1 MSKEERVKNV
11 NDEIINKLDKV
22 NSLKELNDLKV
33 EYLGKKGK
41 VTELSLLM
49 KDLDNDEKKEY
60 GKLLNELKTNIN
72 TKFDTIKQ
80 TIELEELNK
89 KLEEEKIDVT
99 LPSTTIN
106 VGTLHPVTRVINEIE
121 DLFLSMGYDI
131 AEGPEVETDEY
142 CFEKLNLPKD
152 HPARDMQDSFY
163 INAERLLRTQTSAVQ
178 ARVMDA
184 NKEKSAIRII
194 CPGKVYRRE
203 EDATHSHQFTQMEG
217 LIVDKNISLA
227 DLKGTLEVFMRKLF
241 GKDRQIRLRPSYF
254 PFTEPSFEVDISC
267 YKCNGEGCSLCK
279 DTGWIEILGAGV
291 VHPNVLRNCGYD
303 PDIYTGFAF
312 GLGIERVSMLKYGI
326 NDVRML
332 FSNDLRLLN
341 EVNRIEGGDLDET
354 K

>member
-41 VTELSLLM
+41 VTELSSLM
-49 KDLDNDEKKEY
+49 KDLDNDEKKKY

-80 TIELEELNK
+80 NLELEEINK

-312 GLGIERVSMLKYGI
+312 GLGIERVAMLKYGI